1 MNLSKKLLTFYTKNA
16 YNILKDKNKSFMWG
30 NASVTPLFFTF
41 IIIYVPNLRFPEFN
55 DNWQNTAINTLLSFK
70 NGVNADA
77 TKYGKGIKYISVG
90 DILNN
95 TFINYDKIKGLV
107 DIDENTLQNYSVT
120 YGDILFQ
127 RSSEVPEDIG
137 QSNVYLDKN
146 KTATF
151 GGFVIRGKKIG
162 KYNPLFFNYM
172 LKCSSARKSIIRLGA
187 GAQHYNIGQENL
199 NTLSF
204 YFPSS
209 NEQEKIADLFSK
221 IDERI
226 TTQIKI
232 IEDIKSL
239 QMSIINRFILSRKAN
254 PNNDYYYVGLSNL
267 LEENNEKKGKRDI
280 EICSVSVSK
289 GVINQLEYLGKS
301 YASENTNNYN
311 VVNPNDIIYTKSP
324 TGEFPFGIVKQNKTE
339 QIVAVSPLYGVYKP
353 KSKEIGNLLHH
364 YFMNKTNTKNYLCN
378 LIQKGAKNT
387 ILISNQRFLENSIYI
402 PSCKDII
409 MKISNSLDILDE
421 KCKCEEKIL
430 KSLIDQKKYLLNN
443 LFI

>member
-1 MNLSKKLLTFYTKNA
+1 M
-16 YNILKDKNKSFMWG
+16 IKDDFFSFIF
-30 NASVTPLFFTF
+30 L
-41 IIIYVPNLRFPEFN
+41 IVPNLRFPEFN
-55 DNWQNTAINTLLSFK
+55 DNWKKIAINTLLSFK

-162 KYNPLFFNYM
+162 EYNPLFFNYM

-209 NEQEKIADLFSK
+209 NEQVKIADLFSK
-221 IDERI
+221 IDEKI
-226 TTQIKI
+226 MTQIKI
-232 IEDIKSL
+232 
-239 QMSIINRFILSRKAN
+239 
-254 PNNDYYYVGLSNL
+254 V
-267 LEENNEKKGKRDI
+267 NE
-280 EICSVSVSK
+280 
-289 GVINQLEYLGKS
+289 Y
-301 YASENTNNYN
+301 
-311 VVNPNDIIYTKSP
+311 
-324 TGEFPFGIVKQNKTE
+324 
-339 QIVAVSPLYGVYKP
+339 
-353 KSKEIGNLLHH
+353 
-364 YFMNKTNTKNYLCN
+364 
-378 LIQKGAKNT
+378 
-387 ILISNQRFLENSIYI
+387 
-402 PSCKDII
+402 
-409 MKISNSLDILDE
+409 
-421 KCKCEEKIL
+421 
-430 KSLIDQKKYLLNN
+430 KSLINGLKDYILKNFSHEKDILLGDICTITTGKLDANAMVENGKYRFYTCAENYYFINEYAFDEEALLISGNGANVGYIHHYIGKFNSYQRTYVLTKFEINPLLVKLNLDVNLKKRIDEQKNIGNTPYIKLETINNMKIFVLDESKERSSLKLINLYESKLDKEKDILTKLTEQKQFLQDN